1 LDYNI
6 NDKNKLSLRYNQ
18 LDSSTDVLMS
28 GSSSLGF
35 GNRNFRPEALNFQN
49 SNYSIMENI
58 KSVVAELNTRINSNM
73 SNNLIIG
80 YTYQDESRGY
90 KGEFFPMVDILS
102 GGATYTSFGF
112 EPFTPNNKLRYKTF
126 QIQENLQIFKKE
138 LKPSRSEANT
148 RVTLPVIG

>member
-1 LDYNI
+1 LSSYLKSKFDYETGPYQGYDNETLGQKFLIKLDYNI

-18 LDSSTDVLMS
+18 LNSSTDVLMS

-58 KSVVAELNTRINSNM
+58 KSIVAELNTRINSNM
-73 SNNLIIG
+73 SNNLIIS

-90 KGEFFPMVDILS
+90 KGEFFPMVDILNN
-102 GGATYTSFGF
+102 GATYTSFGF
-112 EPFTPNNKLRYKTF
+112 
-126 QIQENLQIFKKE
+126 
-138 LKPSRSEANT
+138 
-148 RVTLPVIG
+148 